1 MDSPGKL
8 FNFTDK
14 LFFKFGVVIFF
25 SLFGTLSVIIQ
36 AAPFVQDDL
45 RNTVYGN
52 KPSKSKKTN
61 ATPKPTIAAKKKKTE
76 VAPKTTLVPVGFTT
90 QEVRAAVGV
99 RAEIWLNNRYFGMTD
114 GGAQLRRSLAPGTYQ
129 VMIKRAGQVVLPA
142 QSINVTPEQTDFN
155 LFREVAKTTKTP
167 TPTPKPDTPKTKTE
181 QELALEMSERVKQTL
196 EDYSDSQKTDS
207 VTTADWEFVL
217 QAAQLGQLQGY
228 TAVQI
233 EAQRWL
239 ASGQIELAK
248 GNYPNAF
255 TAFNKALEYM
265 PNSGLPFYG
274 LGNAYLGNKQPAE
287 ALKAFQRSLQLTPN
301 QGMVY
306 RRLGDALRL
315 TEKEKEAIN
324 AYKYAIQFGYRT
336 PETRMYLAVVT
347 AKTGKHLDAIKELEE
362 VAKETPTADVYVALG
377 NSFQALKRDVSALEA
392 YRKATELDP
401 NSATAFDHLGDVLY
415 KQREYVK
422 AKEAFEKAVALDPE
436 GKTLDLPETQKKIRE
451 ARSKVK

>member
-1 MDSPGKL
+1 MNSPGKL
-8 FNFTDK
+8 FNFTEK
-14 LFFKFGVVIFF
+14 LTFQFGVGIFL
-25 SLFGTLSVIIQ
+25 SLFGMLSVIIQ
-36 AAPFVQDDL
+36 AAPLAQDDL
-45 RNTVYGN
+45 RSTVYGN
-52 KPSKSKKTN
+52 KPSKSKKTS
-61 ATPKPTIAAKKKKTE
+61 ATPKPTIAAKKKKR
-76 VAPKTTLVPVGFTT
+76 VLPPKTNLLPVVFTT
-90 QEVRAAVGV
+90 QEV
-99 RAEIWLNNRYFGMTD
+99 RAEIWLNNRNIGLTD
-114 GGAQLRRSLAPGTYQ
+114 GGAQLRRNLAPGIYQ
-129 VMIKRAGQVVLPA
+129 VTVKRGSQVLLPA
-142 QSINVTPEQTDFN
+142 QSISVTPEQTDFN

-167 TPTPKPDTPKTKTE
+167 TPTPKTDTPKPKTE
-181 QELALEMSERVKQTL
+181 QEIAQEMSERVKQTL
-196 EDYSDSQKTDS
+196 EDYSNSQKTDS

-347 AKTGKHLDAIKELEE
+347 AKTGKHPDAIKELEE
-362 VAKETPTADVYVALG
+362 VAKEAPTADVYVALG

-436 GKTLDLPETQKKIRE
+436 GKSLDLPETQKKIRE
-451 ARSKVK
+451 ASSKIK